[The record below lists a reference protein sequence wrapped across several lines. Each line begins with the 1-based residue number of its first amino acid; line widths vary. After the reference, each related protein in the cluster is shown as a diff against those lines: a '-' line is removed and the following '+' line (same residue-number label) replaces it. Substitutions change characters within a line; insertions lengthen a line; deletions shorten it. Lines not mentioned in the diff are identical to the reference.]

1 MKNLRIIH
9 ITGVLALI
17 GLVAAIAAGLR
28 AAPGT
33 GRADGEDHETGPA
46 EAFHGFVLD
55 PPQPAPDFTLTDQA
69 QNPFRLSDQKGSV
82 VVLFFG
88 YTACPDVCPATLA
101 RYARVKR
108 ELGPLADQVRFAFI
122 TVDPDRDTP
131 ARLREYLGRL
141 DPDFHGLWGTE
152 EEVRR
157 IVDAYGVYV
166 EVVEAPASPVG
177 YWINHT
183 ALSYI
188 VDRNGNLRLAHPFG
202 LDPEDMAADLRRLL
216 LEEEG
221 T

>member
-1 MKNLRIIH
+1 MSVIGFTR
-9 ITGVLALI
+9 GLALA
-17 GLVAAIAAGLR
+17 GLVIALAVSD
-28 AAPGT
+28 APAPET
-33 GRADGEDHETGPA
+33 GRAGREGRGTGPA
-46 EAFHGFVLD
+46 QAFHGFVLD

-69 QNPFRLSDQKGSV
+69 QNPFRLSDQRGSV

-101 RYARVKR
+101 QYARVKR
-108 ELGPLADQVRFAFI
+108 ELGTLADQVRFAFI

-131 ARLREYLGRL
+131 ARLRDYLGRL
-141 DPDFHGLWGTE
+141 DPGVYGLWGTG
-152 EEVRR
+152 EEVGR
-157 IVDAYGVYV
+157 VLDAYGVYV
-166 EVVEAPASPVG
+166 EVVDAPASPAG

-183 ALSYI
+183 ALSYV

-202 LDPEDMAADLRRLL
+202 FEPEDLAADLRRLL